1 MEIGLQQEPDHV
13 TTLLYITETE
23 IMLFTARK
31 YIQIKQIF
39 DIKDK
44 IKILF

>member
-1 MEIGLQQEPDHV
+1 MEIGRQQEPDHV

-23 IMLFTARK
+23 IMLFTARN

-44 IKILF
+44 IKVLF